1 MALRGGGT
9 ESGTG
14 AGVTIDGIAALLP
27 ALRRHARAM
36 LGDAAAAD
44 DLVQDV
50 LERALAT
57 RAQWRGEGSLKGWL
71 FRIMVNLHRDG
82 LRRQAARVRLVQTD
96 SLPERA
102 VSGGQDGHLRLRE
115 VEAAMQRLP
124 EDQRQALLLV
134 AIEGLSLS
142 EAAAVVEVPEG
153 TLVSRLGRARA
164 ALREMTGETPEP
176 RPGARRVMDGSGRQ

>member
-1 MALRGGGT
+1 MARGGSGDGGT
-9 ESGTG
+9 
-14 AGVTIDGIAALLP
+14 AGVAIDEIAALLP

-36 LGDAAAAD
+36 LGDATAAD

-82 LRRQAARVRLVQTD
+82 LRRQAARIRLVQTEI
-96 SLPERA
+96 LPDPP
-102 VSGGQDGHLRLRE
+102 VSGGQEGHLRLRE
-115 VEAAMQRLP
+115 VEAAMRRLP
-124 EDQRQALLLV
+124 DEQRQALLLV
-134 AIEGLSLS
+134 ALEGLSLS
-142 EAAAVVEVPEG
+142 EAAAVVDVPEG

-164 ALREMTGETPEP
+164 ALREMTDETPDP
-176 RPGARRVMDGSGRQ
+176 RRMGRLRDGSGPG